1 MATVQHDNFLREGR
15 LLLVKIPD
23 DFMDKVSAGTAC
35 NQASIVEFTLSRAI
49 YKCGTP
55 SPQRLILP

>member
-23 DFMDKVSAGTAC
+23 KFMDEFSAGTAC
-35 NQASIVEFTLSRAI
+35 NHASIVEFTLSRAI
-49 YKCGTP
+49 YNEMEEGIGGDE
-55 SPQRLILP
+55 Q

>member
-1 MATVQHDNFLREGR
+1 M
-15 LLLVKIPD
+15 KIPD